1 MKKVMMFLVFLL
13 LGTILNAEEK
23 INLMTEIF
31 PPYQYYGEDLKLTG
45 ISVEIIEA
53 VKKQINSQVPIKEV
67 PWTRGV
73 KITKKKK
80 NSALFSMLRTPE
92 REKLYKWV
100 GPLIDLSMVF
110 FKKTGSKIVLNAL
123 EDAKKV
129 GKIGVTRDVAN
140 NEILS
145 AMGFKNLDVLP
156 NGPDEKNIIK
166 LLKDRIDL
174 WASTYFGGLYSGKNL
189 GYEGM
194 IEPIP
199 DITAFKGQLYLVF
212 NVKTDDSVI
221 KQWQSGLD
229 RIKTNKTYDKII
241 SKYKYK

>member
-1 MKKVMMFLVFLL
+1 MKKVALLVIFFHF
-13 LGTILNAEEK
+13 GTILSAEEK

-31 PPYQYYGEDLKLTG
+31 PPYQYYDENLKLTG

-53 VKKQINSQVPIKEV
+53 LKKEINSKDSIKKV
-67 PWTRGV
+67 PWVRGL

-100 GPLIDLSMVF
+100 GPLVDLSVVF
-110 FKKTGSKIVLNAL
+110 FKKTGSKIVLNSL

-140 NEILS
+140 YEILS
-145 AMGFKNLDVLP
+145 AKGFKNLDVMQ

-166 LLKDRIDL
+166 LVKGRIDL
-174 WASTYFGGLYSGKNL
+174 WASTYFGGMYSGKNL
-189 GYEGM
+189 GYDGM

-199 DITAFKGQLYLVF
+199 DVTAFEGQLYLAF
-212 NVKTDDSVI
+212 NSKTDDSVI
-221 KQWQSGLD
+221 KRWQSGLD
-229 RIKTNKTYDKII
+229 RIKSNKTYDKII
-241 SKYKYK
+241 SKYK